1 MVRSSLDSYIHSPRS
16 HLGFSLYSPRNTVEL
31 FYTGITTQTH
41 LVSQANQEPNLVSQ
55 ADQEPHLVSQADQE
69 PRWFH
74 RKIHQSN
81 LVSQAYQEPNLV
93 SQAYQEHIQEK
104 IR

>member
-16 HLGFSLYSPRNTVEL
+16 HLGFSLYSSWNTVEL
-31 FYTGITTQTH
+31 FYIGITTQTH
-41 LVSQANQEPNLVSQ
+41 LVSQANHEPNLVSL
-55 ADQEPHLVSQADQE
+55 ADQEPK
-69 PRWFH
+69 RFH
-74 RKIHQSN
+74 RKIHQPN

-93 SQAYQEHIQEK
+93 SQAYQEPNLVSQAYQEPIQEK